1 MAAAL
6 FKAYEVI
13 FPSLTA
19 LLHDQIHAAR
29 LVDTSA
35 QQDISN
41 KVTND
46 ELAYSRHHQQTAV
59 C

>member
-1 MAAAL
+1 MAAGL
-6 FKAYEVI
+6 FVADEVI
-13 FPSLTA
+13 FPSLLA
-19 LLHDQIHAAR
+19 LLHDQMHAAR

-46 ELAYSRHHQQTAV
+46 ELAYSRHRQQTAV